1 MFGLL
6 VCPCVSGVVW
16 SVCVPCGVLW
26 CCGFVLVFGCCCFF
40 LPRLLC
46 AFLLLLCG
54 VASVWP
60 VLSWLRPPLVL
71 PTPSVGSLVPS
82 GPVSVLL
89 VPPSAAFMDLSNLSL
104 TQDEQNQVNT
114 KEEETSNTSHLRTR
128 RYTLAKMWQG
138 RRPRTISQGLRA
150 DRTTRRRAAKHR
162 HSTRRRDKQKTE
174 ATREERPGQAEGD
187 RQAD

>member
-1 MFGLL
+1 MT
-6 VCPCVSGVVW
+6 SN
-16 SVCVPCGVLW
+16 SE
-26 CCGFVLVFGCCCFF
+26 
-40 LPRLLC
+40 
-46 AFLLLLCG
+46 
-54 VASVWP
+54 S
-60 VLSWLRPPLVL
+60 
-71 PTPSVGSLVPS
+71 
-82 GPVSVLL
+82 PVSHFHWVHLSPLILL
-89 VPPSAAFMDLSNLSL
+89 PLAFIPPPCSGYNLYFSILAWLMQIISCKTKAPVAKTKAPVTMNTPPSAAFMDLSNLSL

-138 RRPRTISQGLRA
+138 RRPRTILQGLRA